1 MSTVFYPIYLRL
13 NELSDERLCIGLLAF
28 GLNNLF
34 FDYDELKLK
43 KAKAFMPITS
53 IEHLNHKLKAFKSDI
68 AASPKAALFESAPI
82 TIGYADYLNKTTHGL
97 LDVGEGLK
105 SAAVLD
111 AAVYRRYFRDWVGTD
126 KIDKPQ
132 SKKPGISSFLEKPGF
147 EKIDKHLEV
156 KPDWVNNYILKPH
169 RVDFA
174 AKNGAALVGSLID
187 LTNDENSIEIKLN
200 TFNRMVKGFKSIG
213 NEVFEKGSYRV
224 YYFGNGSVDAANL
237 ASWITNYP
245 DKEFEVY
252 SSDRVNELS
261 HQLISTAYA
270 PLSVFLEE

>member
-43 KAKAFMPITS
+43 KARAFMPITS
-53 IEHLNHKLKAFKSDI
+53 IELLNHKLKAFKSEI
-68 AASPKAALFESAPI
+68 EATPKGVLFENAPI
-82 TIGYADYLNKTTHGL
+82 TTGYADYLNKTTHGL
-97 LDVGEGLK
+97 LAVGEGLK
-105 SAAVLD
+105 SAARLD
-111 AAVYRRYFRDWVGTD
+111 AAVYRRYFRDWIGTN
-126 KIDKPQ
+126 KMDKPQ
-132 SKKPGISSFLEKPGF
+132 SKKLSISNVLDKPGF

-156 KPDWVNNYILKPH
+156 KPAWVNNYILKPH

-174 AKNGAALVGSLID
+174 AKNGTALVGSLID
-187 LTNDENSIEIKLN
+187 LSNDENSIEIKLN

-213 NEVFEKGSYRV
+213 NEAFEKGSYRV
-224 YYFGNGSVDAANL
+224 YYFENGSMDAANL
-237 ASWITNYP
+237 ASWIKNYP

-252 SSDRVNELS
+252 SSDRVNDLS
-261 HQLISTAYA
+261 NQLISAEYA
-270 PLSVFLEE
+270 PLSMFLAE